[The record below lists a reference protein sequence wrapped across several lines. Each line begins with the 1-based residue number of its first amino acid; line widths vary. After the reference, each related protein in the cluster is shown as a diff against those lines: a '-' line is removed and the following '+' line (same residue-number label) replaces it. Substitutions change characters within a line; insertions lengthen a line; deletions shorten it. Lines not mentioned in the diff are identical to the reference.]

1 MDQTALHGVNL
12 CGWLVLESW
21 VTPSLFASTGAFDQ
35 AGLKAA
41 VGDDRYEQLVEQ
53 HRSSFITEQDF
64 HRIASRGYNA
74 VRLPVPWTVLA
85 EKGSANATPG
95 IDYVDQA
102 LDWAELAGVS
112 VLIDVVV
119 DPDGAA
125 KPGEQADHIQA
136 SSRFRPRII
145 DAVSSLAERYA
156 GREAFLGIEP
166 LNEPVAQKRTGLT
179 LSAGIPVHVLRNFYR
194 DCYEAVRAAAGPSPV
209 VVLSCAGR
217 PDLWNGFMASSRYK
231 NVWLDLHL
239 YHYGQSVDG
248 AGPAGARKLV
258 ERSRRDIARARKS
271 GLPVIVGEWSSALPV
286 GAATLTPEGLSALER
301 VYAAAQIEAFR
312 ATRGWFFQTW
322 KTEAKL
328 SAWDARVALSSFER
342 GMFD

>member
-1 MDQTALHGVNL
+1 MELGTVHGVNL

-21 VTPSLFASTGAFDQ
+21 VTPSLFASTGAFDEE
-35 AGLKAA
+35 GLRQA
-41 VGDDRYEQLVEQ
+41 VGDERYAQLVDQ
-53 HRSSFITEQDF
+53 HRERFITEQDF
-64 HRIASRGYNA
+64 RGIAARGYNA
-74 VRLPVPWTVLA
+74 VRLPVPWTA
-85 EKGSANATPG
+85 FTEKADGTPSTL
-95 IDYVDQA
+95 DYVDQA
-102 LDWAELAGVS
+102 FDWAELAGIK
-112 VLIDVVV
+112 VLLDVVV

-125 KPGEQADHIQA
+125 KPGEQVEYIATT
-136 SSRFRPRII
+136 SRFRPRVIG
-145 DAVSSLAERYA
+145 ASTSLAERYA
-156 GREAFLGIEP
+156 GRSAFLGIEP
-166 LNEPVAQKRTGLT
+166 LNEPVVQKRTGLT
-179 LSAGIPVHVLRNFYR
+179 MSAGVPVHVLRNFYR
-194 DCYEAVRAAAGPSPV
+194 DCYDAIRAAGGSSPV

-217 PDLWNGFMASSRYK
+217 PDLWNGFMASSHYR

-258 ERSRRDIARARKS
+258 ERSRRDIARARRS

-286 GAATLTPEGLSALER
+286 SAATLTPEGLSALER

-312 ATRGWFFQTW
+312 STTGWFFQTW